1 MKEKYSGY
9 YKKLKLFQD
18 PSENPENEGNRGIVV
33 DDLTGKYIWLYGNSL
48 LNCEI
53 RDCIGLIFLAFP
65 QVLFVDYSPIRIFVL
80 SESFLIE

>member
-33 DDLTGKYIWLYGNSL
+33 DDLTGKYIW
-48 LNCEI
+48 
-53 RDCIGLIFLAFP
+53 
-65 QVLFVDYSPIRIFVL
+65 
-80 SESFLIE
+80 

>member
-1 MKEKYSGY
+1 MKEKYSCY

-65 QVLFVDYSPIRIFVL
+65 QVIFVDYSPIRIFVL

>member
-1 MKEKYSGY
+1 MKEKYSSY

-53 RDCIGLIFLAFP
+53 RDCIGLIFFSVP
-65 QVLFVDYSPIRIFVL
+65 SGNICWLFANQNLCS

>member
-1 MKEKYSGY
+1 MKEKYSSY

-18 PSENPENEGNRGIVV
+18 PSENPENEGNRGVV
-33 DDLTGKYIWLYGNSL
+33 DDLTGKYILLYGNSL
-48 LNCEI
+48 LYCEI

-65 QVLFVDYSPIRIFVL
+65 QVIFVDYSPIRIFVL